1 MFEMKG
7 APGCVLGAPGR
18 DRRGCVWGVVTPG
31 LVLGSGQKASVTS
44 PAPCVLHMF
53 MPLHTHMLAHAK
65 LDKSPSDRRDRPVLA
80 KVLLLL
86 HKQAED
92 VSFGCAGQTASQL
105 WLWLSPSPGLLN
117 LHGQEARTRQGGLGV
132 GLDEG
137 HRLSQHVQSPHVAAE
152 HPHPRAVPPL
162 GRAGM
167 GAGHHLGKYM
177 HISWQMRPPWP
188 RGLPQLLASVPS
200 DPGPLTLPE
209 PRAAHPAQYTL

>member
-53 MPLHTHMLAHAK
+53 MPVHTHMLAHAK

-137 HRLSQHVQSPHVAAE
+137 HRLSQ
-152 HPHPRAVPPL
+152 PRAVTPCGCRAPPPQSSPSPGSCRHGCRSSPGQIHAHFMANEAPL
-162 GRAGM
+162 AQGAPTAAG
-167 GAGHHLGKYM
+167 
-177 HISWQMRPPWP
+177 ISA
-188 RGLPQLLASVPS
+188 L
-200 DPGPLTLPE
+200 
-209 PRAAHPAQYTL
+209 